1 MNKIYIILLI
11 LIVAIIYLYSENKC
25 VKESMANT
33 EENLDEKIK
42 NHVSNI
48 YKADIKAIQN
58 LANIS
63 TELQNGSLKIPGNL
77 TIDGDLVVNKN
88 SNVKGQTTINALY
101 GGKSIHGGWRDIIVN
116 GGHLRFVVGQNKF
129 GFHSSDSGLYYY
141 KNNSEQKLPIAKGI
155 HAKGHVHIDDH
166 LSTRRIDVRNDKGK
180 GTTHFNYA
188 HSGDNYIRGDLKD
201 KLTKDGKNILK
212 KGDKVR
218 LQSHGGWWSKY
229 NKHGR
234 SAHYGLHMAGD
245 RHAVAWGGG
254 DLFALE

>member
-1 MNKIYIILLI
+1 MNKIYVILLI

-42 NHVSNI
+42 NHVNKI
-48 YKADIKAIQN
+48 YKADIQAIRN

-101 GGKSIHGGWRDIIVN
+101 GGKSTHGGWRDIIVN

-129 GFHSSDSGLYYY
+129 GFHSNDSGLYYY
-141 KNNSEQKLPIAKGI
+141 KNNSGQKLPIAGGI

-201 KLTKDGKNILK
+201 RLTKDGKDVLK
-212 KGDKVR
+212 KGDTVR
-218 LQSHGGWWSKY
+218 LTDRGGWHP
-229 NKHGR
+229 NQGIHIERHG
-234 SAHYGLHMAGD
+234 
-245 RHAVAWGGG
+245 HAIAYKGG
-254 DLFALE
+254 DPFTLD

>member
-1 MNKIYIILLI
+1 MNKIYVILLI

-101 GGKSIHGGWRDIIVN
+101 GGKSTHGGWRDIIVN
-116 GGHLRFVVGQNKF
+116 GGHLRFVVGQNTVDYCVV
-129 GFHSSDSGLYYY
+129 GFEKLEQLEDVYAASASINQFDYSDFFIEDDGLI
-141 KNNSEQKLPIAKGI
+141 NPRNWNFSE
-155 HAKGHVHIDDH
+155 
-166 LSTRRIDVRNDKGK
+166 
-180 GTTHFNYA
+180 
-188 HSGDNYIRGDLKD
+188 
-201 KLTKDGKNILK
+201 
-212 KGDKVR
+212 
-218 LQSHGGWWSKY
+218 
-229 NKHGR
+229 
-234 SAHYGLHMAGD
+234 
-245 RHAVAWGGG
+245 
-254 DLFALE
+254 